1 MVDLA
6 AKTTIPHDMKPLIL
20 FQGEPFEMNESHKR
34 FKNLMIGK
42 CQNNL
47 LIFCLLL
54 DFFKMSDS
62 KEINVVEMQRILVF
76 TCNNNTS
83 PIVCK
88 HYEAG
93 SVKEG
98 EIK

>member
-47 LIFCLLL
+47 LIICLLL